1 MITFQRALQ
10 LIRNGLYVN
19 SIFNSLKKNKKIGFI
34 YAMYTISKR
43 CRLLFYG
50 KMPFFLRAWK
60 KIKPMIREYFLSLFI
75 RLKLLICVFTDFF
88 SVVFSCLFVFLF
100 CFVRVFFF
108 KPLRKCNASWFQ
120 TNSALSSERN
130 RSWQVFFF
138 RNVGWIFEGAHA
150 SPLTNRLDR
159 RAVAH
164 FRPPVN
170 RPHQLV
176 PIRREEGNVQVKTE
190 PLWRQ
195 RKTFI

>member
-88 SVVFSCLFVFLF
+88 SVVFSCLFVFLS
-100 CFVRVFFF
+100 CFVRVFFLNRCVSATQADS
-108 KPLRKCNASWFQ
+108 KPILHYPVKEIVRG
-120 TNSALSSERN
+120 R
-130 RSWQVFFF
+130 FFSF
-138 RNVGWIFEGAHA
+138 GMLAGYLKVPMH
-150 SPLTNRLDR
+150 
-159 RAVAH
+159 
-164 FRPPVN
+164 PP
-170 RPHQLV
+170 
-176 PIRREEGNVQVKTE
+176 
-190 PLWRQ
+190 
-195 RKTFI
+195 